1 LDNLVI
7 CTSDTLLVGNNEV
20 QYGTQIR
27 ISPNPNSGLFS
38 VELPEPARPE
48 MRFRI
53 LDLTGRLVQA
63 QKAAP
68 GITQQT
74 IQAGELP
81 AGLYFLQVVY
91 EGKLLAT
98 QKFVKQ

>member
-1 LDNLVI
+1 
-7 CTSDTLLVGNNEV
+7 
-20 QYGTQIR
+20 
-27 ISPNPNSGLFS
+27 
-38 VELPEPARPE
+38 

-53 LDLTGRLVQA
+53 LDLTGRLVQE

-81 AGLYFLQVVY
+81 AGLYFLQIVY